1 MKKVRFEIQIPEN
14 DELMMKANEIIHR
27 NSGWV
32 EEDGEIPAPNIE
44 NDEYFGKLEYSVD
57 LTRTDVVLSTVANTM
72 NDVFSEVSEIIIDEI
87 PKMTDSKNKS
97 IIAFEI
103 IVPDKAG
110 NDAVGFCEVVRETLH
125 KHFKDTS
132 DYVDSNVIVWSTNG
146 EDDEKDTIIESGA
159 SICLDS
165 CIHKEEAFEKF
176 TNAYFDVVGL
186 PEYFGIVF
194 GRINKYEEAVLE
206 KIDNVS
212 DKIRDYVFT
221 MDDLTA
227 IMILIDKLDDAVNS
241 KIKSDDDTND
251 NHHQTTDTFN
261 LMTLSNNLCVYR
273 GDIKKHLSNYD
284 GDKAKV
290 LVGVSE
296 HLKKAINLI
305 WGFTNIDSDE
315 DGEEQSTVDHVL
327 ADLETLRNRM
337 NDLYTD
343 RSVDARELINM
354 LDDFITNYNN

>member
-1 MKKVRFEIQIPEN
+1 MMKKVRFEIQIPEN

-125 KHFKDTS
+125 KHFKGTS
-132 DYVDSNVIVWSTNG
+132 DYVDSNVIVWSNNG

-159 SICLDS
+159 TICLDS

-186 PEYFGIVF
+186 PEYFGVVF
-194 GRINKYEEAVLE
+194 GKCNVYEKTILE
-206 KIDNVS
+206 K
-212 DKIRDYVFT
+212 
-221 MDDLTA
+221 L
-227 IMILIDKLDDAVNS
+227 
-241 KIKSDDDTND
+241 
-251 NHHQTTDTFN
+251 
-261 LMTLSNNLCVYR
+261 
-273 GDIKKHLSNYD
+273 
-284 GDKAKV
+284 AKV
-290 LVGVSE
+290 V
-296 HLKKAINLI
+296 
-305 WGFTNIDSDE
+305 IDSDE

-337 NDLYTD
+337 NDLCTD
-343 RSVDARELINM
+343 RSIDARELINM

>member
-57 LTRTDVVLSTVANTM
+57 LTRTDVVLSTAANIM

-125 KHFKDTS
+125 KHFKGTS
-132 DYVDSNVIVWSTNG
+132 DYVDSNVIVWSNNG

-159 SICLDS
+159 TICLDS

-186 PEYFGIVF
+186 PEYFGVVF
-194 GRINKYEEAVLE
+194 GKCNVYEKTILE
-206 KIDNVS
+206 KLAKVVSNIDNH
-212 DKIRDYVFT
+212 K
-221 MDDLTA
+221 LTIDELSA
-227 IMILIDKLDDAVNS
+227 IMIQVDKLDDAVNS
-241 KIKSDDDTND
+241 I
-251 NHHQTTDTFN
+251 TFN
-261 LMTLSNNLCVYR
+261 LRTLSNNLCVYR

-284 GDKAKV
+284 GDKAKI

-327 ADLETLRNRM
+327 ADLEILRNRM
-337 NDLYTD
+337 NDLCTD
-343 RSVDARELINM
+343 RSIDARELINM